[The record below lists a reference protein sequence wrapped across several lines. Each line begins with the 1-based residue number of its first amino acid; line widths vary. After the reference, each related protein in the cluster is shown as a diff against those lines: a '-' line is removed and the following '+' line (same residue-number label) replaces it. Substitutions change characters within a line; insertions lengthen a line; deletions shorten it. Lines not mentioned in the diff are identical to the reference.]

1 MMFTSLK
8 QRWHTDQRQSMTGSL
23 ARTHTHKRM
32 HSENKDVTLKKA
44 GEMWHKR
51 KDLQMRCRG
60 NRWKQKRE
68 TADAECKVG
77 AVQSR
82 QYRQAS
88 PAERNEFP
96 HRAPGSVMEMGARQP
111 QRLTVNRILVR
122 HTASGEA
129 QGSWQVGL
137 QRSHGA
143 LTRLQ
148 PAQTTTPE

>member
-1 MMFTSLK
+1 MMFTALK
-8 QRWHTDQRQSMTGSL
+8 PRWHTDQWQDKTGTL
-23 ARTHTHKRM
+23 ARTHRKM
-32 HSENKDVTLKKA
+32 HLENKDVTLKKA

-77 AVQSR
+77 AVRSR
-82 QYRQAS
+82 QHRRAS

-96 HRAPGSVMEMGARQP
+96 RGAPGSVMEMGARQP
-111 QRLTVNRILVR
+111 QWLTVNRILVR

-129 QGSWQVGL
+129 
-137 QRSHGA
+137 
-143 LTRLQ
+143 
-148 PAQTTTPE
+148 